1 MTTPTHEKTQP
12 TSRMCCDNRATQHY
26 AVADY
31 GTLPRRVQRITLAG
45 DVPVSVDGTRSR
57 LLSGDDTA
65 YNTALAQPGDGQ
77 KG

>member
-1 MTTPTHEKTQP
+1 MTTPTRNKTRP
-12 TSRMCCDNRATQHY
+12 TSRRCWDNRATQHY
-26 AVADY
+26 ALADY

-57 LLSGDDTA
+57 SLAGDDTT